1 MHVSFRATVVVVALF
16 MGLAILPLIP
26 VRGSVSGQMVL
37 DHGPA
42 GNWDDRGVGRPS
54 VIYLGSMFTMW
65 YSGIGSEAN
74 TTNWYGIGRATSTDG
89 VTWSRDVHNPV
100 LKPGSAGA
108 WDSGGLPERGGGVVI
123 LDEGIY
129 KMWYDG
135 VAVNG
140 TKLFIQIGYAT
151 SEDGVTW
158 QKYSGNPVLS
168 PGAPGSFDDQ
178 MIFDPTVVRTGS
190 SYMMYYAA
198 VSQSGVSAAGLATSS
213 DGTHWTKKGQVQL
226 PTEQIWDSGERSLSS
241 VTKLDTMFAMAYDG
255 SQQKGQPTN
264 IGLGISGDGISWTSY
279 EANPVISAGASWN
292 SEGVYEGAVV
302 TVGSNYYIYLNG
314 VNQNGT
320 HIGLAILPMS
330 EYNMPEFTST
340 TMVIIVAMLVGYVGT
355 RARRF
360 ERKNQ
365 STPL

>member
-1 MHVSFRATVVVVALF
+1 MHVSFRATVVMVALF

-54 VIYLGSMFTMW
+54 VIYSGSMFTMW

-198 VSQSGVSAAGLATSS
+198 VSQSGVSAAGLAASS

-226 PTEQIWDSGERSLSS
+226 PTRANMGFGRALSLKRHETRHD
-241 VTKLDTMFAMAYDG
+241 VCNGIRWITAKGPTNQHRPRHLWGRYFMDLVR
-255 SQQKGQPTN
+255 GQPCH
-264 IGLGISGDGISWTSY
+264 ISGRKL
-279 EANPVISAGASWN
+279 EQR
-292 SEGVYEGAVV
+292 
-302 TVGSNYYIYLNG
+302 GSL
-314 VNQNGT
+314 
-320 HIGLAILPMS
+320 
-330 EYNMPEFTST
+330 
-340 TMVIIVAMLVGYVGT
+340 
-355 RARRF
+355 
-360 ERKNQ
+360 
-365 STPL
+365 